1 MKPPVQT
8 VVTTPRG
15 RDQLINLK
23 RQTGVA
29 QWNIIMRWAV
39 CASIREET
47 PPPPAER
54 EGSDGE
60 RVSVD
65 WEVFAGDLNQ
75 EITAAFWMRHAG
87 EPNHGTPQAAADSF
101 KRHLQRGLNILEAKL
116 ERSSGKLLLV
126 KLTKKSSPNA
136 VHS

>member
-1 MKPPVQT
+1 MKPPVQS

-29 QWNIIMRWAV
+29 QWNILMRWAV
-39 CASIREET
+39 CASLREET

-54 EGSDGE
+54 DGSDGD

-65 WEVFAGDLNQ
+65 WETFAGELNQ
-75 EITAAFWMRHAG
+75 EINASFWMRHAT
-87 EPNHGTPQAAADSF
+87 EPSHGTPQAAAESF
-101 KRHLQRGLNILEAKL
+101 KRHLQRGLNILEAKIEKGGAKTML
-116 ERSSGKLLLV
+116 AKLV
-126 KLTKKSSPNA
+126 ASHA
-136 VHS
+136 

>member
-23 RQTGVA
+23 RHTGVP

-39 CASIREET
+39 CASLREET

-54 EGSDGE
+54 EGADGD

-65 WEVFAGDLNQ
+65 WETFAGDLNQ
-75 EITAAFWMRHAG
+75 EITSAFWMRHAS
-87 EPNHGTPQAAADSF
+87 ETSHGTDQAASESF
-101 KRHLQRGLNILEAKL
+101 KRHLQRGLNILEAKTEKGGAKTIL
-116 ERSSGKLLLV
+116 AKMIIG
-126 KLTKKSSPNA
+126 
-136 VHS
+136 

>member
-23 RQTGVA
+23 RQTGVP
-29 QWNIIMRWAV
+29 QWNILMRWAV
-39 CASIREET
+39 CASLREET

-54 EGSDGE
+54 AGADGE
-60 RVSVD
+60 RVTVD
-65 WEVFAGDLNQ
+65 WEVFAGDISQ
-75 EITAAFWMRHAG
+75 EITAAFWMRHAT
-87 EPNHGTPQAAADSF
+87 EPSHGTPQAASESF

-116 ERSSGKLLLV
+116 ERGSGKTVLPKLL
-126 KLTKKSSPNA
+126 K
-136 VHS
+136 

>member
-23 RQTGVA
+23 RQTGVP
-29 QWNIIMRWAV
+29 QWNILMRWAV
-39 CASIREET
+39 CASLREET

-54 EGSDGE
+54 AGADGE
-60 RVSVD
+60 RVTVD
-65 WEVFAGDLNQ
+65 WEVFAGDISQ
-75 EITAAFWMRHAG
+75 EITAAFWMRHAT
-87 EPNHGTPQAAADSF
+87 EPSHGTPQSF

-116 ERSSGKLLLV
+116 ERGGGKTVLPKLL
-126 KLTKKSSPNA
+126 K
-136 VHS
+136 